1 MREYLNNYLKETEKL
16 LAKKTIL
23 KEDIEQLK
31 TKISFFQHE
40 RLIHLIVTLFFS
52 LFALIFMIL
61 GVVSYYFLII
71 FAILIIFVICYIYHY
86 YFLEKKVQYLYK
98 VYDKLKEREW
108 VYDIMGRF
116 RISWFNK
123 RCN

>member
-23 KEDIEQLK
+23 KEDIEELK

-98 VYDKLKEREW
+98 VYDKLKERE
-108 VYDIMGRF
+108 
-116 RISWFNK
+116 
-123 RCN
+123 

>member
-52 LFALIFMIL
+52 LFALFFRKESSIFI
-61 GVVSYYFLII
+61 
-71 FAILIIFVICYIYHY
+71 
-86 YFLEKKVQYLYK
+86 
-98 VYDKLKEREW
+98 
-108 VYDIMGRF
+108 
-116 RISWFNK
+116 
-123 RCN
+123 

>member
-71 FAILIIFVICYIYHY
+71 FAILIIFVVCYIYHY

-98 VYDKLKEREW
+98 VYDKLKERE
-108 VYDIMGRF
+108 
-116 RISWFNK
+116 
-123 RCN
+123 

>member
-98 VYDKLKEREW
+98 VYDKLKERE
-108 VYDIMGRF
+108 
-116 RISWFNK
+116 
-123 RCN
+123 

>member
-86 YFLEKKVQYLYK
+86 YFLEKNVQYLYK
-98 VYDKLKEREW
+98 VYDKLKERE
-108 VYDIMGRF
+108 
-116 RISWFNK
+116 
-123 RCN
+123 

>member
-71 FAILIIFVICYIYHY
+71 FAILIVFVVCYIYHY

-98 VYDKLKEREW
+98 VYDKLKERE
-108 VYDIMGRF
+108 
-116 RISWFNK
+116 
-123 RCN
+123 

>member
-61 GVVSYYFLII
+61 GIVSYYFLII

-98 VYDKLKEREW
+98 VYDKLKERE
-108 VYDIMGRF
+108 
-116 RISWFNK
+116 
-123 RCN
+123 

>member
-71 FAILIIFVICYIYHY
+71 FAILIVFVICYIYHY

-98 VYDKLKEREW
+98 VYDKLKERE
-108 VYDIMGRF
+108 
-116 RISWFNK
+116 
-123 RCN
+123 